1 MFIDTFML
9 SPLIYTVVALEH
21 NVDVLLNIH
30 SFSNNKMA
38 TSYLLS
44 HKHFWKNARPLKMR
58 MKEENGIIQ
67 QSDYLKEFLLLIQ
80 KKGLEAAYREYGD
93 DYPRPPP
100 NLASFKDTQDVSHQ
114 YDVIVVGAG
123 VAGLSAAY
131 ELKRAGLTVKILEQ
145 TGRYGGRLF
154 SYGEES
160 GLKPGLYGE
169 GIVYL
174 VWTTQISID
183 WKYMYGANLGVFKY
197 SF

>member
-1 MFIDTFML
+1 MQLPPLHIL
-9 SPLIYTVVALEH
+9 PPLIVAFE
-21 NVDVLLNIH
+21 NDVDILLNID
-30 SFSNNKMA
+30 SLSNKKMA

-58 MKEENGIIQ
+58 MKEDGIIQ

-80 KKGLEAAYREYGD
+80 RGGLEAAYEVYGD

-100 NLASFKDTQDVSHQ
+100 NLASFKDKQEFTHE

-131 ELKRAGLTVKILEQ
+131 ELKKAGFTVKILEQ

-174 VWTTQISID
+174 VWTTEISID
-183 WKYMYGANLGVFKY
+183 KKYMHGANLGFFKH